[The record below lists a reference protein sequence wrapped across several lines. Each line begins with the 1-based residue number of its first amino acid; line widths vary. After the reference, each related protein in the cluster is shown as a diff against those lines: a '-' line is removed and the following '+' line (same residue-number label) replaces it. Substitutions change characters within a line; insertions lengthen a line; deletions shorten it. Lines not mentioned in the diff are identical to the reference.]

1 MSLPPPHATVVRRGD
16 QPMAGANPASRTR
29 FVATSAQTHNDFGLF
44 EYRLG
49 PGDDGPGPHFHT
61 GFSETFYVLDGE
73 LAVLDSMRWT
83 AAAAGDLIYVPR
95 HGVHAFRA
103 AAPDVGARFLILF
116 TPGIAREQYFDGLLQ
131 LRAGG
136 RTPTTEEI
144 DAFALRHDQVNL
156 HDWPGE

>member
-1 MSLPPPHATVVRRGD
+1 LTATVVRRD
-16 QPMAGANPASRTR
+16 AQPMAGGRPDSRTR
-29 FVATSAQTHNDFGLF
+29 FVATSTQTNNDFGLF

-49 PGDDGPGPHFHT
+49 PGDGGPGPHYHT

-73 LAVLDSMRWT
+73 LAVLDSIQWT
-83 AAAAGDLIYVPR
+83 TAGPGDLIYVPR

-103 AAPDVGARFLILF
+103 ASQDVGARFLILF
-116 TPGIAREQYFDGLLQ
+116 TPGIPREQYFEGLLE

-136 RTPTTEEI
+136 RTPTTEES

-156 HDWPGE
+156 HDWPAE